1 MKKVFEV
8 MNKSSFTMIFLFS
21 IWMFYWLVLCNIIGL
36 AIMYLFYDIN
46 YLEPIL
52 KTSIIAGFVL
62 GAIIYG
68 FFLAETY
75 FNLIDD

>member
-62 GAIIYG
+62 GA
-68 FFLAETY
+68 
-75 FNLIDD
+75 